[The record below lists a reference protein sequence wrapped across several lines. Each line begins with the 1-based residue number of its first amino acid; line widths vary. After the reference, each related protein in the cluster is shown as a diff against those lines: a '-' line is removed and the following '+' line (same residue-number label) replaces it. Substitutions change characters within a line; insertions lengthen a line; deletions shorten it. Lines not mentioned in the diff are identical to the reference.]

1 MTTIRAVGT
10 EPEPNKPERGHP
22 AVEVEMLYR
31 DQRQALMRFFAR
43 YRASPDDALDLT
55 QETFLQLAKSEALHA
70 GEIRHPIAYL
80 RTIARNLLRNKAQ
93 TAMRHSEPAHV
104 DIDDHPVVA
113 ASEVTRL
120 EARDSLVRLEAAMRS
135 MKPKTREIFM
145 AHRLDGMSYAAIAS
159 QIGMSV
165 SGVEKQMS
173 RALAHID
180 RLLDLD

>member
-1 MTTIRAVGT
+1 MGSEQ
-10 EPEPNKPERGHP
+10 EPEPKAPERGYP
-22 AVEVEMLYR
+22 AVELEMLYR

-43 YRASPDDALDLT
+43 YRASPEEALDLT
-55 QETFLQLAKSEALHA
+55 QETFLQLSKSKALLS
-70 GEIRHPIAYL
+70 GEINHPTAYL
-80 RTIARNLLRNKAQ
+80 RTIARNLLRNKAKA
-93 TAMRHSEPAHV
+93 AMRHCERAHI
-104 DIDDHPVVA
+104 DIDDHPVAA

-120 EARDSLVRLEAAMRS
+120 EARDSLSRLEAAMHS

-145 AHRLDGMSYAAIAS
+145 AHRLDGMSYAAIAL